1 MDLCCTTMADCFRVG
16 LSFVGVSLVQ
26 HLLLSTTL
34 HHRAMQQVAWED
46 TEKRLE
52 VARGVDKED
61 EEDALPKPVCC
72 RTGRRWCRSK
82 QTQDICR
89 PYATCLPTVASSS
102 EPTPVIHE
110 LFQLVF
116 VFKMVVVTLLLV
128 FLLGSVSAIPLARLT
143 RRGDPPA
150 TPVHLEYG
158 PDPDGMFKCGDKSY
172 SGHEIYL
179 AVQYG
184 INLLVAD
191 QTRGS
196 KSITPGSCLA
206 TYASPVGQ
214 FPQTFNSSAAS
225 QTIVPTSYCPANN
238 MRYDFPL
245 ANGLA
250 YNGGPND
257 TNAGDERVVFFYRS
271 GDISYDSHPVGY
283 YCGIVTRKGAASNG
297 FVLC

>member
-1 MDLCCTTMADCFRVG
+1 
-16 LSFVGVSLVQ
+16 
-26 HLLLSTTL
+26 
-34 HHRAMQQVAWED
+34 
-46 TEKRLE
+46 
-52 VARGVDKED
+52 
-61 EEDALPKPVCC
+61 
-72 RTGRRWCRSK
+72 
-82 QTQDICR
+82 
-89 PYATCLPTVASSS
+89 
-102 EPTPVIHE
+102 
-110 LFQLVF
+110 
-116 VFKMVVVTLLLV
+116 MVVVTLLLV
-128 FLLGSVSAIPLARLT
+128 FLLGSVSAIPLARLA

-191 QTRGS
+191 QTRGM
-196 KSITPGSCLA
+196 
-206 TYASPVGQ
+206 GQ